1 MNSISKVMVVTG
13 ALFLISGNLYA
24 QDQYRKN
31 FELKTPVLDGPAE
44 RPPKVSATGVPA
56 SVSPPVVSPTAV
68 APTAVAPTAVAP
80 TAVAPKVVAPTV
92 VAPTATR
99 APKISLGNGIRNW
112 IVVEG
117 ITRNEK
123 VLIFPEV
130 HIEGN
135 GWLVIHP
142 FENGKPNGDKYVA
155 ATYLPNGT
163 SVNVPARVYKG
174 IETDEKFI
182 AMLHRDV
189 NENGIL
195 DFVFISD
202 TGVLDAAVFEGRTM
216 IAHAISAP

>member
-56 SVSPPVVSPTAV
+56 SVSPPVVAPTAVSPTVVAPTVV
-68 APTAVAPTAVAP
+68 APTAVSPTA
-80 TAVAPKVVAPTV
+80 